1 MIFSKGGI
9 MRRTPVSWTRRLAI
23 LAAAAAVC
31 GLATVRGQTS
41 DTKEQFTA
49 FAVNLAGGAS
59 ARAGT
64 VEMTVER
71 WSSDAER
78 DELRTALLE
87 KGPDGLLSA
96 LQKTKRVGYIRTP
109 DSIGYDLHYAR
120 QVPREDGGR
129 RIVLAT
135 DRRIGF
141 WEAVN
146 RPRTI
151 DYPFTIIELR
161 VDQSGTGEGKMSI
174 ATKIT
179 MDPDTKVLELEDYAS
194 QPVLLESV
202 RKMK

>member
-1 MIFSKGGI
+1 MKQ
-9 MRRTPVSWTRRLAI
+9 TTVSMSQRLAI
-23 LAAAAAVC
+23 LAAVAAVC

-49 FAVNLAGGAS
+49 FAVNLAAGAAG

-64 VEMTVER
+64 VEITVER
-71 WSSDAER
+71 WSSDDER

-109 DSIGYDLHYAR
+109 DTIGYDLHYAR

-151 DYPFTIIELR
+151 DYPFTVIELR
-161 VDQSGTGEGKMSI
+161 VDQNGTGEGKMSI

-179 MDPDTKVLELEDYAS
+179 MDPDTKVLELEDYSS

-202 RKMK
+202 HKMK